1 MPADAAE
8 KIKSG
13 TSAVNIAD
21 MAEVNFEYLYEVN
34 PLQTGTP
41 TVYDRKKEDSV
52 DIYDHNWLSALI
64 SRS

>member
-1 MPADAAE
+1 M
-8 KIKSG
+8 KSG

-41 TVYDRKKEDSV
+41 TVYDLKKDDTV
-52 DIYDHNWLSALI
+52 DIYDDNGCR
-64 SRS
+64 RSCRVPECPAVVR